1 MRTIITLGVGFWLG
15 RQLYINYDKRIARAR
30 ETRLKQRLVS
40 FLKEKDLDLKNAQ
53 KQADQL
59 LSN

>member
-15 RQLYINYDKRIARAR
+15 RQLYINHDKRVARAK
-30 ETRLKQRLVS
+30 ETRLKRRLVS
-40 FLKEKDLDLKNAQ
+40 FLKEKDLDTKNAQ
-53 KQADQL
+53 KQANQL

>member
-15 RQLYINYDKRIARAR
+15 RQLYINHDKRVARAR

-53 KQADQL
+53 KKADQL

>member
-15 RQLYINYDKRIARAR
+15 RQLYINHDKRVARAR